1 MKQLKKVE
9 SLSEQAFTLIR
20 NAILDNVLVPGELY
34 SATEIGKWIGASRTP
49 VREAAQQLA
58 NVGMVRIEKNR
69 GIRIL
74 PTSFEGLIE
83 SFQVRLMLEV
93 PVIRQLAKC
102 RTEEDRVKIEESYD
116 NFYQAA
122 KTDDP
127 QKTLEADRDY
137 HLTLLE
143 AAGIERVIRIIEHSR
158 NTVLLTGPSTVP
170 HSRSCM
176 EAFEDHRAL
185 HEAILA
191 QDGERAAKEMRAHL
205 INTAQMLIK
214 QESEKREGW
223 SESDLLT
230 RLDWING

>member
-1 MKQLKKVE
+1 MKPLKKFE
-9 SLSEQAFTLIR
+9 SLSEQAFILIR
-20 NAILDNVLVPGELY
+20 KAILDNVLKPGQLY

-83 SFQVRLMLEV
+83 AFQVRMMLEI
-93 PVIRQLAKC
+93 PVIRALA
-102 RTEEDRVKIEESYD
+102 DRMDESDRKRIEASYQT
-116 NFYQAA
+116 FYQAA
-122 KTDDP
+122 LSDDA
-127 QKTLEADRDY
+127 QATLEADRDY

-143 AAGIERVIRIIEHSR
+143 VAGIERVITIIEQSR

-176 EAFEDHRAL
+176 EAFLDHEKL
-185 HEAILA
+185 HEALMKG
-191 QDGERAAKEMRAHL
+191 DGAAAAREMRTHL
-205 INTAQMLIK
+205 INTALMLIE
-214 QESEKREGW
+214 QESAEREDW
-223 SESDLLT
+223 SKEDLLS
-230 RLDWING
+230 RLDWIPA